1 MRAEVR
7 DRLNP
12 TGLQSSGVG
21 VRGTVGPRCDHVGP
35 LGSRAMM
42 RASVRVSGV
51 TLRPGVPGGLGYG
64 AAARPGCANAVSLSG
79 ASCRRCSLRARTR
92 VPRSPLR
99 RTVLGGRGVPVP
111 YQRWRGRGV
120 SVPHQSVAGR
130 PSRPIMPKA
139 VGELFEVDS
148 ESAVG
153 TRVARPRVGF
163 RVVQR
168 PTLPQPQVPRPPGRA
183 STPRRPNELAASNV
197 SRDEVTRWRS
207 TGGDGCCCRGSRTLL
222 VLR

>member
-1 MRAEVR
+1 VRAEVR

-12 TGLQSSGVG
+12 TELQGSGVG

-99 RTVLGGRGVPVP
+99 RTVLGAGGFPCHTSAGGAGGFPCPTSQSPGVRVGLSCRKPLESSSRWTPSPRLKRG
-111 YQRWRGRGV
+111 WRARG
-120 SVPHQSVAGR
+120 SGSESSNGPR
-130 PSRPIMPKA
+130 CPSRKFQGHRA
-139 VGELFEVDS
+139 V
-148 ESAVG
+148 
-153 TRVARPRVGF
+153 RARPGGQTNLRLLTC
-163 RVVQR
+163 
-168 PTLPQPQVPRPPGRA
+168 PA
-183 STPRRPNELAASNV
+183 
-197 SRDEVTRWRS
+197 TR
-207 TGGDGCCCRGSRTLL
+207 
-222 VLR
+222 